1 VANVNPQIERINVE
15 IEKHKTKIT
24 QLQDRIKRLE
34 ARRTELQNT
43 EILGRVEVITA
54 TPEDLAAIMR
64 SLTNKGGK
72 VK

>member
-1 VANVNPQIERINVE
+1 MNPQIERINAE
-15 IEKHKTKIT
+15 IEKHKNKIT
-24 QLQDRIKRLE
+24 QLQERIKRLE

-43 EILGRVEVITA
+43 EILGRIEVITA

-72 VK
+72 AK

>member
-1 VANVNPQIERINVE
+1 MNPQIERINAE
-15 IEKHKTKIT
+15 IEKHKAKIL
-24 QLQDRIKRLE
+24 QLQERIRQLE

-64 SLTNKGGK
+64 SLTKKGGK
-72 VK
+72 AK

>member
-1 VANVNPQIERINVE
+1 MNPQIEQINTE
-15 IEKHKTKIT
+15 IEKHKAKIT
-24 QLQDRIKRLE
+24 QLQERIKRLE

-72 VK
+72 AK

>member
-1 VANVNPQIERINVE
+1 MNPQIERINTE
-15 IEKHKTKIT
+15 IDKHKMKIA
-24 QLQDRIKRLE
+24 QLQERIKRLE
-34 ARRTELQNT
+34 AQRTEFQNT

-72 VK
+72 AK

>member
-1 VANVNPQIERINVE
+1 MNPQIERINAE
-15 IEKHKTKIT
+15 IEKHKNKIT
-24 QLQDRIKRLE
+24 QLQERIKRLE

-64 SLTNKGGK
+64 SLTTKGGK
-72 VK
+72 AK

>member
-1 VANVNPQIERINVE
+1 MNPQIEQINDE
-15 IEKHKTKIT
+15 IEKHKNKIT
-24 QLQDRIKRLE
+24 QLRERIKRLE
-34 ARRTELQNT
+34 TRRTELQNT

-72 VK
+72 AK

>member
-1 VANVNPQIERINVE
+1 MNSEIERINAE
-15 IEKHKTKIT
+15 IEKYKTKIT
-24 QLQDRIKRLE
+24 QFQERIRRLE

>member
-1 VANVNPQIERINVE
+1 MNPQIERINAE
-15 IEKHKTKIT
+15 IKKHKNKIT
-24 QLQDRIKRLE
+24 QLQERIKRLE

-72 VK
+72 AK

>member
-1 VANVNPQIERINVE
+1 MNQQIERINAE

-24 QLQDRIKRLE
+24 QLQERIRRLE

-72 VK
+72 AK

>member
-1 VANVNPQIERINVE
+1 MNLQIEHINAE

-24 QLQDRIKRLE
+24 QLQERIRQLE
-34 ARRTELQNT
+34 TRRTELLNA

-64 SLTNKGGK
+64 SLTKKGGK
-72 VK
+72 TK

>member
-1 VANVNPQIERINVE
+1 MNSEIERINAE
-15 IEKHKTKIT
+15 IEKYKTKIT
-24 QLQDRIKRLE
+24 QFQERIRRLE

-72 VK
+72 TK

>member
-1 VANVNPQIERINVE
+1 MNPQIERINAE
-15 IEKHKTKIT
+15 IEKHKTKIL
-24 QLQDRIKRLE
+24 QLQERIRRLE

-43 EILGRVEVITA
+43 EILGRIEVITA

-72 VK
+72 AK

>member
-1 VANVNPQIERINVE
+1 MNPQIERINAE

-24 QLQDRIKRLE
+24 QLLGRIRRLE

-54 TPEDLAAIMR
+54 TQEDLAAIMR

-72 VK
+72 AK

>member
-1 VANVNPQIERINVE
+1 MNPQIERINTE

-24 QLQDRIKRLE
+24 QLQGRIKRLE
-34 ARRTELQNT
+34 ARRTELLNT

-64 SLTNKGGK
+64 SLTKKGGK
-72 VK
+72 AK

>member
-1 VANVNPQIERINVE
+1 MNPQIEQINTE
-15 IEKHKTKIT
+15 IEKHKAKIT
-24 QLQDRIKRLE
+24 QLQERIKRLE

-43 EILGRVEVITA
+43 EILGRVEVITT

-72 VK
+72 AK

>member
-1 VANVNPQIERINVE
+1 MNPQIERINAE
-15 IEKHKTKIT
+15 IEKHKTKVT
-24 QLQDRIKRLE
+24 QLQGRIRRLE

-43 EILGRVEVITA
+43 EILGHVEVITG

-72 VK
+72 AK